1 MNLQPRSLQDPA
13 QPIELLELIFK
24 KRQFPL
30 NSILNY
36 LLLSNNAEFRLEL
49 ETSGLDPEIT
59 ICKIVVLPVK
69 LCPLI
74 KNKLITNTYRHIF
87 KKRQFSLN
95 LYKIV

>member
-1 MNLQPRSLQDPA
+1 MTT
-13 QPIELLELIFK
+13 IM
-24 KRQFPL
+24 
-30 NSILNY
+30 
-36 LLLSNNAEFRLEL
+36 

-74 KNKLITNTYRHIF
+74 KNKLITNTYKHIF
-87 KKRQFSLN
+87 KKRQFYLN